1 MTIHSWQ
8 FLEQSQFAIHVS
20 KDAVLNN
27 PYDGNDLS
35 CTTAALWVGHLSH
48 TGPLP
53 FGISK
58 PRLSQTR
65 RCCPIKKG
73 HTWLI
78 TCTTS
83 CRESQYRVVIPDH
96 RFYTNSCFLVP
107 NWQKFQQSCAQQ
119 EASEIDGA
127 SPSDRP
133 IFKSS
138 RDLWGR
144 SALKNGS
151 GWRLFFFV
159 FCQ

>member
-83 CRESQYRVVIPDH
+83 CRESQYRVVMPDH

-107 NWQKFQQSCAQQ
+107 NWQTFQQSCAQQ
-119 EASEIDGA
+119 EASEME
-127 SPSDRP
+127 
-133 IFKSS
+133 
-138 RDLWGR
+138 
-144 SALKNGS
+144 
-151 GWRLFFFV
+151 RLLQTGQFLRAAVTFEEGVHSKMEAAEDSLFV